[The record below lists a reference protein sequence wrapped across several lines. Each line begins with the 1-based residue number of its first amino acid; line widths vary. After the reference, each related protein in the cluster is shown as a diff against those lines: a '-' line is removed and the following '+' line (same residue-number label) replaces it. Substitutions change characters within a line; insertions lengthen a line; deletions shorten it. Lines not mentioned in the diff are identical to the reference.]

1 MLKILRKVVIG
12 FEILLISSTGITAL
26 ADVLNLSDY
35 YFSFFITY
43 GIATIVF
50 HSFFYITGKKRVPLF
65 LGPSLIIATA
75 INSVKFSQQRM
86 AFITGGILIMAA
98 VLLLTGL
105 VIRKIGLY
113 RIIKL
118 FPPVIVGSM
127 VISIGI
133 GLAISQRNNLMNM
146 PSDVMLIT
154 LLSLILIY
162 AFIPAVRKYSL
173 ILGATIG
180 YGYFLLT
187 GATSSV
193 PNSSV
198 SYYHFVWP
206 QFNFEYATVFV
217 IAAFAVVV
225 EHIGDIYAISM
236 VSDTPF
242 YINPGLNNTLISH
255 GVAAT
260 TCFFMPFSGPTTY
273 SQSVG
278 AYALLRDYDPDYA
291 LYAGFWS
298 IAVGLLQIAFNI
310 RIMFPIPIISALMFI
325 AFGMIGAIGVRIFV
339 ENQINIGNERNF
351 IIVSIMLSISIFTV
365 TIPGLNLKIGG
376 IVISALTGIIL
387 NLILPGREVGG
398 YENGLVD

>member
-1 MLKILRKVVIG
+1 MLKILRKAVIG

-26 ADVLNLSDY
+26 ADVLNLSNY

-50 HSFFYITGKKRVPLF
+50 HAFFYITGQKRVLLF

-75 INSVKFSQQRM
+75 INSIKFSQYRM
-86 AFITGGILIMAA
+86 AFITGGILIMAI
-98 VLLLTGL
+98 VLILAGW
-105 VIRKIGLY
+105 IIGKIGLY
-113 RIIKL
+113 RVIKL

-133 GLAISQRNNLMNM
+133 GLAVSQRNNLMNM
-146 PSDVMLIT
+146 PSDVMFVT
-154 LLSLILIY
+154 LLSVILIY

-173 ILGATIG
+173 LLGAVVG
-180 YGYFLLT
+180 YGYYLLT
-187 GATSSV
+187 GASVSV
-193 PNSSV
+193 PDSFASH
-198 SYYHFVWP
+198 YFAWP
-206 QFNFEYATVFV
+206 RFSIRYAA
-217 IAAFAVVV
+217 IFAVAALAVII

-242 YINPGLNNTLISH
+242 YINPGLNYTLISH

-260 TCFFMPFSGPTTY
+260 TCFFMPFSGPSTY
-273 SQSVG
+273 SESVG

-310 RIMFPIPIISALMFI
+310 RIMFPIPIISAFMFI
-325 AFGMIGAIGVRIFV
+325 AFGMISAIGVRIFV

-351 IIVSIMLSISIFTV
+351 IIISIMLSVAIFTV

-376 IVISALTGIIL
+376 IVISALAGIIL
-387 NLILPGREVGG
+387 NLILPGREVGS
-398 YENGLVD
+398 YEDRLD